1 LGLPSSVPSFV
12 KHDQQDALTARWTK
26 AFPIFQSQSLA
37 ELAGYVISDTLHQ
50 IPDIYSTKWTVVD
63 FGSGRGGPVPIIETL
78 TNHGWDEPQR
88 AIEFRLSDIKPDL
101 DVWMTL
107 ASQSHHLSFVPQ
119 PVDAANPGFSVIS
132 DTTPGDKEAALRSGF
147 SSNGSKVFRLYCDVF
162 HQFDDPMALKVI
174 ESTFQTSDG
183 FAIIDSRERR
193 IMSFLA
199 VLVETAVTL
208 LCTLFWFWDDP
219 THLVFTY
226 LIPLL
231 PVIQY
236 IDGIVGCLR
245 RRSYEEMLSLS
256 EAASGHKAELRKGG
270 GRPSFVCGDWTFHQ
284 ERHLHTWPL
293 GYMSIVVGTKTI
305 RTSD

>member
-1 LGLPSSVPSFV
+1 VPPFV

-50 IPDIYSTKWTVVD
+50 LPDIDSTKWTVVD
-63 FGSGRGGPVPIIETL
+63 FGSGRGGPAPIIETL
-78 TNHGWDEPQR
+78 TNHGCVEPQR

-101 DVWMTL
+101 DAWMKH
-107 ASQSHHLSFVPQ
+107 ASQSQHLSFVPQ

-132 DTTPGDKEAALRSGF
+132 KTTPGDREAALRSGF
-147 SSNGSKVFRLYCDVF
+147 SSNGSKVFRLYCEVF
-162 HQFDDPMALKVI
+162 HHFDDLTALKVI
-174 ESTFQTSDG
+174 ESTFQTSDA
-183 FAIIDSRERR
+183 FAIIDTRERR

-208 LCTLFWFWDDP
+208 LCALFWFWDDP
-219 THLVFTY
+219 THLAFTY

-236 IDGIVGCLR
+236 LDGIVGCLR
-245 RRSYEEMLSLS
+245 RRSFEELLRLF

-270 GRPSFVCGDWTFHQ
+270 GRPSYVCGGWTFHQ

-293 GYMSIVVGTKTI
+293 GFMSIVVGTKI
-305 RTSD
+305 INSSN